1 MGADGGHS
9 LAEGLHYTCRFGNAG
24 YPEDVHAGG
33 ASGAPGMSSG
43 DRQGSP
49 SGDPAGATPG
59 ANGWWRMP
67 LEQASGAVG
76 PWGATV
82 RNVTARDGDSERH
95 FEVSPSARWPYP
107 YPYPYPYP

>member
-1 MGADGGHS
+1 MGSISPTSGPADGGTRLTLLGADGGQS
-9 LAEGLHYTCRFGNAG
+9 LAEGLHYTCRFGNAA

-67 LEQASGAVG
+67 L
-76 PWGATV
+76 V
-82 RNVTARDGDSERH
+82 RVKG
-95 FEVSPSARWPYP
+95 YC
-107 YPYPYPYP
+107 